1 MTPAVRRVG
10 LLLVGIGVLLGASP
24 GRAAD
29 VELPPQSPIASV
41 TQQVGITT
49 IRVVYARVALGR
61 RELLSSA
68 APAGRLWLPGEA
80 ATPRITFSREVD
92 FLGVPVPAGTYTLL
106 AVPGPW
112 TWTMM
117 LNRDTY
123 LTSTARYRQELDVAR
138 GEAAVETGPSRERLE
153 VTFTDFNDDGGV
165 LQLAWGGLR
174 VQMPIQVHTREQI
187 QEAIGALDQGW
198 RWYADAAEYMLNIR
212 RDYDAGL
219 RYADQSIALQRNDRN
234 TQIRAA
240 LVAARDRHPRQAP
253 LVDARLAKIP
263 LGREM
268 GRELRP
274 ARLSLARE
282 DSESRV
288 FHTTIEAATTGAVGD
303 ERVVTRPEVA
313 AKPPSGAAIAAVIK
327 RGRGELQACY
337 QRALRKD
344 PSITRARLKITI
356 SVGTSGMVKQITT
369 DPSSPPAALDACIQD
384 SVAHWAFPLSSV
396 DYQAVLPLSI
406 RARD

>member
-1 MTPAVRRVG
+1 MG
-10 LLLVGIGVLLGASP
+10 LLLVGTGVLLSAGL

-29 VELPPQSPIASV
+29 VQLPPQSPIASV

-49 IRVVYARVALGR
+49 IRVVYARAALGR
-61 RELLSSA
+61 RELLSTA
-68 APAGRLWLPGEA
+68 ATAGSLWLPGEA
-80 ATPRITFSREVD
+80 ATPRITFTREVD

-123 LTSTARYRQELDVAR
+123 LTSTARYRAELDVAR
-138 GEAAVETGPSRERLE
+138 GEAAVETGAPRERME
-153 VTFTDFNDDGGV
+153 MTFADFNDDGGV

-174 VQMPIQVHTREQI
+174 VEMPIRVHTREQI
-187 QEAIGALDQGW
+187 QEALGALDQGW
-198 RWYADAAEYMLNIR
+198 RWYADAAEYMLNVR

-219 RYADQSIALQRNDRN
+219 RFAEQSIALQRNDRN
-234 TQIRAA
+234 TQLRAA
-240 LVAARDRHPRQAP
+240 LVEARDRRPRQTS
-253 LVDARLAKIP
+253 LADTRFAKVP

-268 GRELRP
+268 RRELRP

-282 DSESRV
+282 DTESRV
-288 FHTTIEAATTGAVGD
+288 FHTTIEAATTGALGD

-313 AKPPSGAAIAAVIK
+313 ARPPSGAAIAAVIR
-327 RGRGELQACY
+327 RGRGELQSCY

-344 PSITRARLKITI
+344 PSMTRARVRITI
-356 SVGTSGMVKQITT
+356 NVGTSGMVKQITT
-369 DPSSPPAALDACIQD
+369 DPGSPPAALDACIQD
-384 SVAHWAFPLSSV
+384 SVTHWAFPRSSA
-396 DYQAVLPLSI
+396 DYQAVLPLSV
-406 RARD
+406 RAKD

>member
-1 MTPAVRRVG
+1 MTRAIRKRAGLVLVGTG
-10 LLLVGIGVLLGASP
+10 LLLSATI

-29 VELPPQSPIASV
+29 VDLPPQSPIASV

-49 IRVVYARVALGR
+49 IRVVYARAALGK
-61 RELLSSA
+61 RELLSTA
-68 APAGRLWLPGEA
+68 ATTGQLWLPGEA
-80 ATPRITFSREVD
+80 ATPRITFTRDVD
-92 FLGVPVPAGTYTLL
+92 FLGVPVKAGTYTLL

-112 TWTMM
+112 TWTMT

-123 LTSTARYRQELDVAR
+123 LTSLVRYRQELDVAR
-138 GEAAVETGPSRERLE
+138 GEAEVLTGPRRERME
-153 VTFTDFNDDGGV
+153 FTFADFNDDGGV
-165 LQLAWGGLR
+165 LQLSWGGLQ
-174 VQMPIQVHTREQI
+174 VEMPIKVHTREQI

-198 RWYADAAEYMLNIR
+198 RWYADAAEYMLNNR
-212 RDYDAGL
+212 HDYAAGL

-240 LVAARDRHPRQAP
+240 LVEAARGRHPREATLAHAKLP
-253 LVDARLAKIP
+253 LAHD
-263 LGREM
+263 M

-288 FHTTIEAATTGAVGD
+288 FHATIDAATTGALGD
-303 ERVVTRPEVA
+303 ERAALRPEVV
-313 AKPPSGAAIAAVIK
+313 AKPPSGAEIAAVIR
-327 RGRGELQACY
+327 RGRGALQACY

-344 PSITRARLKITI
+344 PSMTRARVKITI
-356 SVGTSGMVKQITT
+356 NVGTSGMVNRITT
-369 DPSSPPAALDACIQD
+369 DPSDPPAALDACIRD

-396 DYQAVLPLSI
+396 DYQAELPLFVRGSN
-406 RARD
+406 